1 MTTILTTLHNL
12 LLHIT
17 IILTT
22 PNNQLLHHTS
32 ISCVL
37 QKNKNTKNK
46 QKKRD
51 NHGFLL
57 IKQLHYD
64 YFIKSSLIK

>member
-1 MTTILTTLHNL
+1 MTTILTTPHNL

-22 PNNQLLHHTS
+22 PNNQLLHMTIILTTPNNLLLHHTS

-37 QKNKNTKNK
+37 QKNKNTKNR
-46 QKKRD
+46 QKRETAMA
-51 NHGFLL
+51 
-57 IKQLHYD
+57 
-64 YFIKSSLIK
+64 SS